1 MDSPL
6 TLKTFMLTLLACVF
20 VAMVPVGYAW
30 TTVTSDLENLN
41 YRIKTIKTQIG
52 QIQECEQAKSII
64 AANKDRIHRA
74 DERISELQTV
84 VDACSAALREHETES
99 ETGD

>member
-6 TLKTFMLTLLACVF
+6 TLKTFTLALLACVI
-20 VAMVPVGYAW
+20 VAMIPVGYAW
-30 TTVTSDLENLN
+30 TTVTSDLENIN
-41 YRIKTIKTQIG
+41 YRIETTKTQIG
-52 QIQECEQAKSII
+52 HLQECEQAKSII
-64 AANKDRIHRA
+64 GANKDRIQRA

-84 VDACSAALREHETES
+84 VDSCTAALREHEAES